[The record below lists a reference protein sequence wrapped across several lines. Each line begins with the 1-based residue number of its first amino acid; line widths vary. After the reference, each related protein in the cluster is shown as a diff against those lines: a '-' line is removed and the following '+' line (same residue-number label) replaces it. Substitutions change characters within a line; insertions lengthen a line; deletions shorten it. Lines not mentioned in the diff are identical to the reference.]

1 MLTGMRVVIG
11 VTGGIAAYKI
21 PLLVRI
27 LVKEGAAVRVV
38 MTRHAEKFVSPLTLR
53 TLSGNPVLSRM
64 FDADGGPSMAHIEWP
79 READLMV
86 IAPATAN
93 FIGKMAHGIADDLLS
108 TMVLT
113 LNTPLLIVPSMNTR
127 MVNHP
132 AVVQNLAILRERGI
146 HILDAETG
154 DLACG
159 EEGAGR
165 MAEVDEI
172 VQVARA
178 LLVPSGSLSGKR
190 VIVTAGPTLEP
201 IDPVRYIGNRS
212 SGKMGYAVAAE
223 AQRRGAAVTLVSGP
237 SGLEPPRG
245 VQIVRVTTALEMREA
260 LLARFAETD
269 VLIMAAAVGDYRVV
283 DPAPEKIKKGPV
295 TRSLEL
301 TANPDILQELS
312 RRRDRQ
318 VLVGFAAETDH
329 LEAEARRK
337 LSEKGLDL
345 LVANDVSKPDSGF
358 GADNNRVLI
367 LDRLGGRETTDLVP
381 KGEVAGRLLDR
392 LSAAFL

>member
-1 MLTGMRVVIG
+1 MLTGMQVVIG

-21 PLLVRI
+21 PLLVRS

-127 MVNHP
+127 MYNHP

-172 VQVARA
+172 VHAARA
-178 LLVPSGSLSGKR
+178 LLVPSGPLSGKR

-237 SGLEPPRG
+237 SGLEPPGG
-245 VQIVRVTTALEMREA
+245 VKIVRVTTALEMREA

-358 GADNNRVLI
+358 DADNNRVLI
-367 LDRLGGRETTDLVP
+367 LDRLGGMEKTDLVP

-392 LSAAFL
+392 LSEAFL

>member
-1 MLTGMRVVIG
+1 
-11 VTGGIAAYKI
+11 
-21 PLLVRI
+21 
-27 LVKEGAAVRVV
+27 

-127 MVNHP
+127 MYNHP

-172 VQVARA
+172 VHAARA
-178 LLVPSGSLSGKR
+178 LLVPSGPLSGKR

-237 SGLEPPRG
+237 SGLEPPGG
-245 VQIVRVTTALEMREA
+245 VKIVRVTTALEMREA

-358 GADNNRVLI
+358 DADNNRVLI
-367 LDRLGGRETTDLVP
+367 LDRLGGMEKTDLVP

-392 LSAAFL
+392 LSEAFL